1 MISSEFI
8 QSNSIIYYFNL
19 KLVSDI
25 GAIGVEEY
33 PGLIKSM
40 PVEYKITVP
49 TSGDDAEVLLY
60 PYSTDPLDGQD
71 FGKLCKN

>member
-1 MISSEFI
+1 M
-8 QSNSIIYYFNL
+8 
-19 KLVSDI
+19 SDI
-25 GAIGVEEY
+25 GSIDVEEY

-71 FGKLCKN
+71 FGKLSNNYNFEWNQYLMALNIY